1 MTLDEQA
8 PLVGHRALRQNY
20 LQAEHDDDAGSPEA
34 EEAMHLEAMAR
45 LRREQ
50 PWRFGPQEPTET
62 LDRRLHGWRE
72 EDRFDDAL
80 GESVFRGEA

>member
-1 MTLDEQA
+1 MTLDER

-20 LQAEHDDDAGSPEA
+20 VQAEHDDDAGSAEA
-34 EEAMHLEAMAR
+34 EEAMHLEQMAR
-45 LRREQ
+45 LRREE

-72 EDRFDDAL
+72 SEEQELAL
-80 GESVFRGEA
+80 WSDGVA